1 MPPRSPPGDDKKP
14 GDAGRAQILKAALL
28 RAQGVAWTAV
38 AKEVGAS
45 LAQVKCWPA
54 RHPRLWRKAT
64 LVAEEQLL
72 REATAESVLTL
83 RKQLRSDDDKTS
95 RDAAQRLIAFRIAW
109 RNRRPA
115 KPRCATPTGRP
126 VTLARRVADYLERLT
141 DADLDAMLVGP
152 TGEGRAAPGDGP
164 PGD

>member
-1 MPPRSPPGDDKKP
+1 MPPRSPPGDDTKP

-28 RAQGVAWTAV
+28 RAHGSAWTAV

-109 RNRRPA
+109 RNRRPTKVRGA
-115 KPRCATPTGRP
+115 TAGKPAN
-126 VTLARRVADYLERLT
+126 LARRVADYLEGFT

-152 TGEGRAAPGDGP
+152 ILEVRPAAGDGP

>member
-45 LAQVKCWPA
+45 LARVKCWPA
-54 RHPRLWRKAT
+54 RHPRLWRRAT
-64 LVAEEQLL
+64 LAAEEQLL

-83 RKQLRSDDDKTS
+83 RKQLRSADDKTS

-109 RNRRPA
+109 RNRRPTKA
-115 KPRCATPTGRP
+115 RGATAGKPA
-126 VTLARRVADYLERLT
+126 TLARRVADYLEGFT
-141 DADLDAMLVGP
+141 DADLDAMLAGQTLAVRP
-152 TGEGRAAPGDGP
+152 VAGDGP

>member
-1 MPPRSPPGDDKKP
+1 MPPRSPPAPKP
-14 GDAGRAQILKAALL
+14 GDAGRSQVHKAALL
-28 RAQGVAWTAV
+28 RVQGLAWTAV

-83 RKQLRSDDDKTS
+83 RKQLRSDDEKTS
-95 RDAAQRLIAFRIAW
+95 REAAQRLIAFRIAW
-109 RNRRPA
+109 RNRRPL
-115 KPRCATPTGRP
+115 KPRGATADRP
-126 VTLARRVADYLERLT
+126 APLTRRLTHYLEGVS
-141 DADLDAMLVGP
+141 DADLDALVAGP
-152 TGEGRAAPGDGP
+152 VVEGRAAAGGGP
-164 PGD
+164 PGA

>member
-72 REATAESVLTL
+72 RGATAESVLTL

-109 RNRRPA
+109 RNRRPTKVRGA
-115 KPRCATPTGRP
+115 TAGKPA
-126 VTLARRVADYLERLT
+126 TLARRVADYLERLT

>member
-54 RHPRLWRKAT
+54 RHPKVWRRAT

-83 RKQLRSDDDKTS
+83 RKQLRSPDDKTS

-109 RNRRPA
+109 RNRRPTKVRGA
-115 KPRCATPTGRP
+115 TAGKPA
-126 VTLARRVADYLERLT
+126 TLARRVADYLEGFT

-152 TGEGRAAPGDGP
+152 TGEGRAAAGDGP

>member
-1 MPPRSPPGDDKKP
+1 MPPRSPPGDDTKP

-28 RAQGVAWTAV
+28 RAHGSAWTAV

-109 RNRRPA
+109 RNRRPTKVRGA
-115 KPRCATPTGRP
+115 TAGKPA
-126 VTLARRVADYLERLT
+126 TLARRVADYLEGFT

-152 TGEGRAAPGDGP
+152 ILEVRPAAGDGP

>member
-54 RHPRLWRKAT
+54 RHPKVWRRAT

-109 RNRRPA
+109 RNRRPTKVRGA
-115 KPRCATPTGRP
+115 TAGKPA
-126 VTLARRVADYLERLT
+126 TLARRVADYLEGFT

-152 TGEGRAAPGDGP
+152 ILEVRPAAGDGP

>member
-1 MPPRSPPGDDKKP
+1 MPPRNPPAATPTP
-14 GDAGRAQILKAALL
+14 GEAGRAQILKAALL
-28 RAQGVAWTAV
+28 RAHGSAWTAV

-115 KPRCATPTGRP
+115 KARGATPTGRP

>member
-1 MPPRSPPGDDKKP
+1 MPPRSPPAATEKP
-14 GDAGRAQILKAALL
+14 GDAGRSQILKAALL
-28 RAQGVAWTAV
+28 RVQGLAWNAV

-54 RHPRLWRKAT
+54 RHPKVWRKAT

-95 RDAAQRLIAFRIAW
+95 REAAQRLIAFRIAW
-109 RNRRPA
+109 RNRRPL
-115 KPRCATPTGRP
+115 KPRGAAAGKP
-126 VTLARRVADYLERLT
+126 VTLARRVAAYLEGIT
-141 DADLDAMLVGP
+141 DADLNALVEP
-152 TGEGRAAPGDGP
+152 PHEVRATAGDGP
-164 PGD
+164 PGG

>member
-45 LAQVKCWPA
+45 LARVKCWPA
-54 RHPRLWRKAT
+54 RHPRLWRRAT
-64 LVAEEQLL
+64 LAAEEQLL

-83 RKQLRSDDDKTS
+83 RKQLRSADDKTS

-109 RNRRPA
+109 RNRRPTKA
-115 KPRCATPTGRP
+115 RGATAGKPA
-126 VTLARRVADYLERLT
+126 TLARRVADYLEGFT
-141 DADLDAMLVGP
+141 DADLDAMLAGP
-152 TGEGRAAPGDGP
+152 TLAVRPGAGDGP

>member
-1 MPPRSPPGDDKKP
+1 MPPRSPPAATAKP
-14 GDAGRAQILKAALL
+14 GDAGRSQILKAALL

-54 RHPRLWRKAT
+54 RHPKVWRRAT

-109 RNRRPA
+109 RNRRPV
-115 KPRCATPTGRP
+115 KPRVAGAGKPA
-126 VTLARRVADYLERLT
+126 TLARRVVDYLEGLT
-141 DADLDAMLVGP
+141 DADLNSLDGP
-152 TGEGRAAPGDGP
+152 PLEGRAAAGGGP

>member
-1 MPPRSPPGDDKKP
+1 MPPRSPPAPKP
-14 GDAGRAQILKAALL
+14 GDAGRAQVLKAALL
-28 RAQGVAWTAV
+28 RVQGVAWTAV

-54 RHPRLWRKAT
+54 RHPKLWRKAT

-109 RNRRPA
+109 RNRRPL
-115 KPRCATPTGRP
+115 KPRGATAGKPT
-126 VTLARRVADYLERLT
+126 TLAGRVADYLERFT
-141 DADLDAMLVGP
+141 DADLAALVGP
-152 TGEGRAAPGDGP
+152 TLEVRPAAGGGP

>member
-54 RHPRLWRKAT
+54 RHPKVWRRAT

-109 RNRRPA
+109 RNRRPT
-115 KPRCATPTGRP
+115 KPRGATAGKPA
-126 VTLARRVADYLERLT
+126 TLARRVADYLEGFT

-152 TGEGRAAPGDGP
+152 ILEVRPAAGDGP

>member
-109 RNRRPA
+109 RNRRPTKVRGA
-115 KPRCATPTGRP
+115 TAGKPA
-126 VTLARRVADYLERLT
+126 TLARRVADYLEGFT

-152 TGEGRAAPGDGP
+152 ILEVRPAAGDGP

>member
-1 MPPRSPPGDDKKP
+1 MPPRSPPAAAPKP

-28 RAQGVAWTAV
+28 RVQGLAWTAV
-38 AKEVGAS
+38 AQEVGAS

-54 RHPRLWRKAT
+54 RHPKVWRKAT

-83 RKQLRSDDDKTS
+83 RKQLRSADDKTS
-95 RDAAQRLIAFRIAW
+95 REAAQRLIAFRIAW
-109 RNRRPA
+109 RNRRPH
-115 KPRCATPTGRP
+115 KPRAGTPGKP

-141 DADLDAMLVGP
+141 DADLAALDGP
-152 TGEGRAAPGDGP
+152 TGELRAAAGGGP

>member
-1 MPPRSPPGDDKKP
+1 MPPRSPPAATPTP

-54 RHPRLWRKAT
+54 RHPKVWRKAT

-83 RKQLRSDDDKTS
+83 RKQLRSADDKTS

-109 RNRRPA
+109 RNRRPSKA
-115 KPRCATPTGRP
+115 RGAAAGKPA
-126 VTLARRVADYLERLT
+126 TLARRVADYLERFT

-152 TGEGRAAPGDGP
+152 LLEVRAAAGDGP